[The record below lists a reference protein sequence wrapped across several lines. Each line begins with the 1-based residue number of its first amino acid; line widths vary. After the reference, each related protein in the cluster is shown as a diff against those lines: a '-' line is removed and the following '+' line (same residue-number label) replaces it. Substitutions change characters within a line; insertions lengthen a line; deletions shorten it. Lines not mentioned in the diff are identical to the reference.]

1 MLLADLFPLPIVF
14 GRGVLFAQ
22 FDTTIPMSY
31 YTHLTSQ
38 EYGSIG
44 SHSQLRR
51 RATDEGGGAGGGGM
65 GGGVGG
71 GGTGVYMYMCTDSS

>member
-31 YTHLTSQ
+31 YTHLTSR

-51 RATDEGGGAGGGGM
+51 LATDEGGGAGEAGW
-65 GGGVGG
+65 GG
-71 GGTGVYMYMCTDSS
+71 GGGHRSVHVYVY